1 MSTIISLGWVNLSIT
16 WLFSTCSYRIKIST
30 RFWLNRDEISAR
42 FTVIKFWYVMVIL
55 FLHCYHLSCE
65 TESHYGLRI
74 HWRLST
80 ILKTSNKSGWSN
92 AFWYVK
98 VYIFWKFIQYTIHWD
113 KIKMLKK
120 FLLDKINVTKNALFF
135 LSRAQTHHSFAYNS
149 RFLCELKHKARL
161 SKTVCGIF
169 HFSFRLVFIKRTLTQ
184 IWKSPYIFNFI

>member
-1 MSTIISLGWVNLSIT
+1 MYFNSMGVFYQLSRIKMLNIIRAYTTFKWKKYLERKKVYTNRKPKEMSTIFSLGWVNLSIT
-16 WLFSTCSYRIKIST
+16 WLFSTCSYRIKLST

-55 FLHCYHLSCE
+55 FLHCSHLSCE

-98 VYIFWKFIQYTIHWD
+98 VYIFWKFIRYNIHWD
-113 KIKMLKK
+113 KTKMLK
-120 FLLDKINVTKNALFF
+120 
-135 LSRAQTHHSFAYNS
+135 
-149 RFLCELKHKARL
+149 RFL
-161 SKTVCGIF
+161 
-169 HFSFRLVFIKRTLTQ
+169 
-184 IWKSPYIFNFI
+184 PN